1 MKVDMEKII
10 LCLFIVMVVSF
21 IIAGIIFLVTG
32 GMG

>member
-10 LCLFIVMVVSF
+10 LGLFTVMIFSF

>member
-10 LCLFIVMVVSF
+10 LGLFIVMIVSF

>member
-10 LCLFIVMVVSF
+10 LGLFTVMIVSF
-21 IIAGIIFLVTG
+21 IIAGIMFLVTG

>member
-10 LCLFIVMVVSF
+10 LSLFIVMIVSF